1 MLLSTFAS
9 CKIDTIENEVIF
21 HMDTK
26 KPAFLLK
33 KISELE
39 LICH

>member
-9 CKIDTIENEVIF
+9 CKIDTMENEIIF

-26 KPAFLLK
+26 KLAFLFQK
-33 KISELE
+33 KNQN
-39 LICH
+39 